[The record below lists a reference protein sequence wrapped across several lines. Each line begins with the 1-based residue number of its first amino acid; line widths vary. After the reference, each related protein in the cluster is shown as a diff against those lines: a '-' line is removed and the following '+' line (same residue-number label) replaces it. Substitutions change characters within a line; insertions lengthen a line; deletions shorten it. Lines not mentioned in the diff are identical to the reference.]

1 MSWQH
6 RWEIELNPVFAEE
19 MRGVHGDLEEAIR
32 EALAW
37 VISRV
42 LLATDAE
49 GLRLA
54 FDGLDP
60 RTAILRA
67 VVACEL
73 LARASARPDQRRW
86 LCEYLGGCKLSDGGR
101 YQLANAWCRLGVEAR
116 RGGDIEGAVDGA
128 QRGLD
133 VVADLPSQAITANLY
148 YNLAIAQE
156 IRGDVEAAAAAFR
169 DSAEI
174 DELIGRPG
182 PAEDA
187 RRRADGVRHS
197 P

>member
-19 MRGVHGDLEEAIR
+19 MRAEHGDLEGAIR

-42 LLATDAE
+42 LLATGADSLRVAFE
-49 GLRLA
+49 GLA
-54 FDGLDP
+54 P
-60 RTAILRA
+60 RVAVLRA
-67 VVACEL
+67 VVGLEL
-73 LARASARPDQRRW
+73 LARAGARPDQRHW
-86 LCEYLGGCKLSDGGR
+86 LCEYLLGCRLSDGGR

-116 RGGDIEGAVDGA
+116 RAGDIDGAVAGA
-128 QRGLD
+128 TRGLD
-133 VVADLPSQAITANLY
+133 VIADLPPQAITANLY

-156 IRGDVEAAAAAFR
+156 IRGDAGASEAAFR

-187 RRRADGVRHS
+187 RRRADAVRR
-197 P
+197 